1 MQLLTCAAVPS
12 VFAQTNSVNQQQ
24 VKVSGKVV
32 DENGQGLPSVSV
44 KVKGTRIGV
53 ATNATGDFTLNLPS
67 ANSILTFE
75 FLGYEPV
82 EQSAAGKTTLR
93 ISMIPS
99 NKVLDQVVV
108 IGYGTVKKRDLTG
121 SVVSVK
127 GDEIVK
133 VAASN
138 PMEALQGKVSGV
150 DITRTS
156 GAAGANVNVT
166 VRGNRSLS
174 ANNGPLYI
182 VDGIQYS
189 SYQDINQNDI
199 ASIEFLKDASSTAI
213 YGSRGANGVII
224 ITTKRG
230 ATGEVKITAGTYYG
244 IAQLTGYP
252 VPMTGPQYAQ
262 LKREAYRTIGT
273 WNSVADDP
281 KVFTNAAD
289 LASAQNG
296 ANFYWPGF
304 FLKDGSQQDYNVS
317 VAGGSEK
324 TKAYFSMDYFKE
336 EGLYTND
343 FSNRYS
349 LRLNIDHQVFSDL
362 KVGLQSQLAYY
373 DQNLRDDS
381 ILGVAN
387 KIIPYFNPY
396 NTDGS
401 LAKFP
406 GNGNQV
412 NPYFNEQEG
421 AYVNENRTTRL
432 LSTAFAEW
440 KPLAGLTL
448 RSNLGVTLATNR
460 NGHFEGANTL
470 NRALSTGSLA
480 AITNTNDNALIWE
493 NIITYQKTIQ
503 DHSFTATAV
512 SSYQS
517 NRSESSLAQGTG
529 QLLADQSYQ
538 ALQNNPANL
547 KIASSYIGTNLVS
560 GAFRLN
566 YAFKS
571 KYLLTLTGRADG
583 ASVLAEGNKWAFFPS
598 AAAAWRIMDEGF
610 MQKQSFFTELKARA
624 SYGIAGNAAVAA
636 YKTQSN
642 VAIIPFAWNDITA
655 LAYGL
660 DPNIGN
666 PDLKWEL
673 TGTIN
678 AGLDFGILK
687 NRISGSLDYY
697 DSKTKDLL
705 LPQLLPA
712 STGSQRTLANLGKT
726 RNTGIEIGIRTVN
739 IESGKFSWSSNI
751 TYTRN
756 KERITSLPNGVN
768 DVANGWFIGSP
779 VPSFYDYQKIGIW
792 QTSEAAQAL
801 AFGNYK
807 PGDIK
812 VADIDGDGKVT
823 TGGDRIVLGSAV
835 PKYTFGFSN
844 DFKLGN
850 FDMNIMVF
858 GRIGQMFVSQYA
870 LKYEPNGIENS
881 ANIDY
886 WTPENPT
893 NAYPR
898 PNANISRSAT
908 PFATTLGYLDGSFV
922 KIRNATVGYTFSPTL
937 AKRLRVSNVR
947 FYVSAKNF
955 ATFSKIKD
963 YDPEGGGSFER
974 PLTKLFLAGLTLSL

>member
-440 KPLAGLTL
+440 KPVTGLTL
-448 RSNLGVTLATNR
+448 RSNLGITLATNR